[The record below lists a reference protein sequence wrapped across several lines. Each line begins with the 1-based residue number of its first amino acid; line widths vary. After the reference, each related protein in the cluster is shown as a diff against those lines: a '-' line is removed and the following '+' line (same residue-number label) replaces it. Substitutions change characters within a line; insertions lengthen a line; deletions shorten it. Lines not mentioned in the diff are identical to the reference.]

1 VDYVIPRDTRENL
14 LSNVKMD
21 LMMDMWIIV
30 FSDNASSLLEA
41 PFFRVGRSQSTG
53 GDGKLTRG
61 NYDDPDDC
69 PRCKYRRGCPYGM
82 PGLGMHRC
90 NQGIFEAEK

>member
-1 VDYVIPRDTRENL
+1 MNEETPNIVWSKNGYPVIPITGNL
-14 LSNVKMD
+14 F
-21 LMMDMWIIV
+21 I
-30 FSDNASSLLEA
+30 
-41 PFFRVGRSQSTG
+41 G

-69 PRCKYRRGCPYGM
+69 PRCKFRKGCPYGM